1 MTSLFTASTLVLN
14 NENYSSI
21 GEAKTRMLERQTL
34 IITAKCPAKN
44 VGILKLNKILIND
57 SSSPPVCFMDVL
69 CKVRPRQ
76 IKWFSSKIQI
86 LRSRGRTIMNFTS
99 IKYRTLST
107 DLHRFLL
114 DIFKFFWIS
123 LKRWHQEIDM
133 ALQAHSEYGRIL
145 VIPWLLDT
153 SFL

>member
-1 MTSLFTASTLVLN
+1 MTSLFTVSTLVLN

-57 SSSPPVCFMDVL
+57 SSSPPICFMDVL

-76 IKWFSSKIQI
+76 IK
-86 LRSRGRTIMNFTS
+86 
-99 IKYRTLST
+99 
-107 DLHRFLL
+107 
-114 DIFKFFWIS
+114 
-123 LKRWHQEIDM
+123 
-133 ALQAHSEYGRIL
+133 
-145 VIPWLLDT
+145 
-153 SFL
+153 